1 MEKSRQ
7 AIKLL
12 SAAAVL
18 AAVFFRNSRAVTLIA
33 FVCGAAAMLLLWK
46 NLVPLSEIS
55 AESPKGKTLRH
66 VTAFTAL
73 YIAAVAATAVYLERL
88 GAAGKLDFL
97 TENHIKCLLAILLAV
112 PMTVLGNVAPKL
124 PFNRYTGLRL
134 PWTVRDE
141 ETWLIAHRVLGYVSF
156 PLALLLFAQVPTDMS
171 VDRYAERWFLGVVV
185 AWIGIP
191 GLISGWYYW
200 KKYR

>member
-7 AIKLL
+7 AIRLL

-18 AAVFFRNSRAVTLIA
+18 AAVFLRNSRAVTLIA

-46 NLVPLSEIS
+46 NLAPLSGVS
-55 AESPKGKTLRH
+55 QQSPKVKSLRY
-66 VTAFTAL
+66 VTVFTVL

-88 GAAGKLDFL
+88 GATGKLGFL
-97 TENHIKCLLAILLAV
+97 TEKHIKCLLAILLAV
-112 PMTVLGNVAPKL
+112 PMTVFGNTAPKL

-141 ETWLIAHRVLGYVSF
+141 ETWLVAHRVLGYVSF
-156 PLALLLFAQVPTDMS
+156 PLALILFAQVPTDMP
-171 VDRYAERWFLGVVV
+171 VERYAERWFLGVV
-185 AWIGIP
+185 ALWIGIP